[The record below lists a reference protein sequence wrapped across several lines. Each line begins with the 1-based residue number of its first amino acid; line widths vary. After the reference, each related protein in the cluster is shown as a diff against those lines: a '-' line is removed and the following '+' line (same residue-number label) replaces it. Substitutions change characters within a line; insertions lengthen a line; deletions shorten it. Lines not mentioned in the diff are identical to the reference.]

1 LTRQIRGLIKPY
13 NPASSFAGFEKLFP
27 ETQPTPRPAPP
38 LKRVIL
44 LSRNNRGRI
53 QENLMPPSPA
63 TRPDEGMK
71 KGAVEDDAQHPDLG
85 DNPTNSSMSGQLGH
99 RDQDEMLKD
108 ADTDFPE
115 PDAEAEHSG
124 K

>member
-1 LTRQIRGLIKPY
+1 
-13 NPASSFAGFEKLFP
+13 
-27 ETQPTPRPAPP
+27 
-38 LKRVIL
+38 
-44 LSRNNRGRI
+44 
-53 QENLMPPSPA
+53 MPNDA
-63 TRPDEGMK
+63 TTRPDEGLR
-71 KGAVEDDAQHPDLG
+71 KGAVEDDATYPDSEVRPQHGSL
-85 DNPTNSSMSGQLGH
+85 SGQLGH